1 MKARLIVASL
11 AMLVLVAAG
20 SLRAADDAPALKCP
34 VSGKPASADHVVAF
48 NGGEVQ
54 FCCPNC
60 PKAFK
65 AAEKKFAG
73 KANLQLVQ
81 SKQLKQV
88 KCPLTGRPMA
98 ADKVVDVAGVEI
110 AVCCGG
116 CLGKMKK
123 LSGDDLINA
132 LLADTSKGFE
142 AAKK

>member
-1 MKARLIVASL
+1 LH
-11 AMLVLVAAG
+11 
-20 SLRAADDAPALKCP
+20 AADDDKAALKCP
-34 VSGKPASADHVVAF
+34 LSGKPASADHVVAF

-60 PKAFK
+60 PKAFEK
-65 AAEKKFAG
+65 NTKKFAG

-98 ADKVVDVAGVEI
+98 ADKLVALDGVEV
-110 AVCCGG
+110 AVCCNG

-123 LSGDDLINA
+123 LEGDELINA
-132 LLADTSKGFE
+132 LLSDTSKGFE
-142 AAKK
+142 PAEK